1 MKTVNLGGDRLGS
14 GSKMNVNLKGFERS
28 SHDLSFI
35 WRSTMASGTLVPF
48 INLIGLPGDSF
59 RMNLNA
65 DVKTY
70 PTVGP
75 LFGSFKLQLDVFTCP
90 IRLYQGKLHNNKLG
104 IGLEMD
110 KVKLP
115 VFNLTSKHIDF
126 YDKNVPVELQH
137 LNPSSLLSYLGIKG
151 VLGSAT
157 TGVGTREYNALSLL
171 SYVDIYKNYYANKQ
185 EGIGAMLCAANN
197 GLSTITGILWYS
209 GGELMGSPNNSEI
222 KKGDILI
229 IQGNNLNFNNLEFQ
243 LTSVFTPAKDVSEL
257 IYNKGNEMKLIWT
270 SDASFTFEDAAY
282 NIDTVGTKGVL
293 DIVTFDLENIDTM
306 RETILSKSLS
316 PNAFNVGVDCPVAP
330 YNLMIKHDPETNY
343 LLSRIA
349 QHGLLLKTYNSDIFN
364 NWLSSD
370 FINGINGI
378 SAVTAVDTSSG
389 SFTIDT
395 LNLSKKVYDMLNR
408 IAVSGGSYDDWLE
421 SVYDYEIFGKTETP
435 VYVGG
440 MSQEVVFQ
448 QVISQSDTSDRPL
461 GSLAGRGNLVGE
473 PKGGYID
480 FKISEPSVIIG
491 IASLTPRIDYSQGN
505 DWSINL
511 KTMNDFHKP
520 SLSQIG
526 FQNLITENMAFWDTD
541 EEQDGSVRIYSAG
554 QQPAWINYMT
564 NFNKCFGEFA
574 NPDTEM
580 FMTLNRRYE
589 ADPVTRRIKDLT
601 TYIDPSKFNYIF
613 AVQDISAQNFWTQI
627 GVDIEARRKM
637 SAKSIPNL

>member
-35 WRSTMASGTLVPF
+35 WHSTMASGTLVPF
-48 INLIGLPGDSF
+48 INLVGLPGDSF

-75 LFGSFKLQLDVFTCP
+75 LFGSFKLQLDVFMCP

-115 VFNLTSKHIDF
+115 VFDLTSKHIDF
-126 YDKNVPVELQH
+126 YDQNVPIELQQI
-137 LNPSSLLSYLGIKG
+137 NPSSLLSYLGIKG

-197 GLSTITGILWYS
+197 GLSSITNILLYRE
-209 GGELMGSPNNSEI
+209 GELMGNATSQII
-222 KKGDILI
+222 KRGDFLI
-229 IQGNNLNFNNLEFQ
+229 VYGNNLSFNKLVIELSNSVIPTNQ
-243 LTSVFTPAKDVSEL
+243 LVEL
-257 IYNKGNEMKLIWT
+257 IYNKGNEMKLHWVLNTGTNTLEDVRYDEYT
-270 SDASFTFEDAAY
+270 S
-282 NIDTVGTKGVL
+282 GTKGVL
-293 DIVTFDLENIDTM
+293 DIIPFDLENIDSM

-316 PNAFNVGVDCPVAP
+316 PNAFNIGEDCPVAP
-330 YNLMIKHDPETNY
+330 YNLIIENEPNTNY

-541 EEQDGSVRIYSAG
+541 EEQSGY
-554 QQPAWINYMT
+554 
-564 NFNKCFGEFA
+564 
-574 NPDTEM
+574 
-580 FMTLNRRYE
+580 
-589 ADPVTRRIKDLT
+589 
-601 TYIDPSKFNYIF
+601 
-613 AVQDISAQNFWTQI
+613 
-627 GVDIEARRKM
+627 
-637 SAKSIPNL
+637 